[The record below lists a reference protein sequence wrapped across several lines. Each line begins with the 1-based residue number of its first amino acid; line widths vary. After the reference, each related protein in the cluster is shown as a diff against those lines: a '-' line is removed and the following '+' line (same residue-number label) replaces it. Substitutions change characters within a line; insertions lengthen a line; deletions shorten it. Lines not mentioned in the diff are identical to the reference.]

1 MYRNLK
7 QFQVNVICY
16 MGDASSALPQR
27 NLEELES
34 YGVETTLSEIFD
46 APLAVKRVIDDN
58 HGITSTFVG
67 TDKAGKMIENI
78 LKETEVVLIWSDQ
91 TV

>member
-1 MYRNLK
+1 
-7 QFQVNVICY
+7 
-16 MGDASSALPQR
+16 MGDASSALPQQ
-27 NLEELES
+27 NLEELGD

-58 HGITSTFVG
+58 HGIVSAFVG

-78 LKETEVVLIWSDQ
+78 LKETQVI
-91 TV
+91 